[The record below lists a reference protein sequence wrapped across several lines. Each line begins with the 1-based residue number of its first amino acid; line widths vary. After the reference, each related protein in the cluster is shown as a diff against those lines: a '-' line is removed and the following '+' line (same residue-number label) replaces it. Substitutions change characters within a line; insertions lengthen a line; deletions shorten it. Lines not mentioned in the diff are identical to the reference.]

1 MSEAKA
7 IVRGAVA
14 AAAMVTAGAATAD
27 RPAALETD
35 NREYASF
42 AVATAQSQID
52 APGAIG
58 GSRNTLDD
66 AVMIRLGRTGRP
78 ARYDLELTRAGY
90 AEGTMWTATAAL
102 DYLIPWGD
110 LFSGYVGLV
119 AGYAR
124 MEWADDDPLNA
135 GRDFSQGGATDDG
148 PVAGVRLGG
157 LIEVTERVQVE
168 IGYRYLHADLEA
180 DFRSGN
186 ARGTAEVGNFRLV
199 HAGVNLRF

>member
-1 MSEAKA
+1 MSGAKA
-7 IVRGAVA
+7 IAHSLVTGMAMTMA
-14 AAAMVTAGAATAD
+14 AAASAE
-27 RPAALETD
+27 RPAALEAPH
-35 NREYASF
+35 REYASF

-58 GSRNTLDD
+58 GSRNTLND
-66 AVMIRLGRTGRP
+66 ALMVRLGRTGRP

-90 AEGTMWTATAAL
+90 AEGTLWTATAAL
-102 DYLIPWGD
+102 DYLIPWGT

-124 MEWADDDPLNA
+124 MEWASDDPLGA
-135 GRDFSQGGATDDG
+135 GQDFGQDGATDDG
-148 PVAGVRLGG
+148 PLAGIRLGG

-168 IGYRYLHADLEA
+168 IGYRYLHADLES
-180 DFRSGN
+180 DFRADNASGVADVTN
-186 ARGTAEVGNFRLV
+186 VRLV